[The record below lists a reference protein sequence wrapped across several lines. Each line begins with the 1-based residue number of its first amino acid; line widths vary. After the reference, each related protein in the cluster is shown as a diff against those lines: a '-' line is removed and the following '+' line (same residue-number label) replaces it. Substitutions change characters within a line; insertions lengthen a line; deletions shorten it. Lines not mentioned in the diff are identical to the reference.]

1 MYKAELRTA
10 SGVDYTAYADTPYD
24 ALTALLEDG
33 HDWRQVT
40 IRPAKQGERMRRQE
54 AANERNH

>member
-1 MYKAELRTA
+1 MYKAEMRTA
-10 SGVDYTAYADTPYD
+10 SGVSYTAYADTPYD

-40 IRPAKQGERMRRQE
+40 IKPAKPGERLRRQE
-54 AANERNH
+54 ATNGGNH